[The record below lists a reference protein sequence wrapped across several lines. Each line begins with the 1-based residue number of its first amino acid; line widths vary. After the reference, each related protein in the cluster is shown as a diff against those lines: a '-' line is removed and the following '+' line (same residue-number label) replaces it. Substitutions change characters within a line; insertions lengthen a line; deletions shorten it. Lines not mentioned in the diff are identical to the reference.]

1 MLARR
6 SVAFRG
12 RIRTRR
18 GRRNGRR
25 RGVRRSL
32 GPLPRRWSLFGIE
45 LACRFRS
52 MDRGGRDGGA
62 PVVFRVLSR
71 GLVARSPLSL
81 SVRPHS
87 PDIRAPTVR
96 CLPLANVRNSLYF
109 SFYVSVLLLLVV
121 VPSLHGLTRAPLA
134 PSLSLFRS
142 SFGARSRPYR
152 YRYDDDDDDD
162 KDRSRAL
169 TTTDFQPPPVIEVF
183 FSFFPSPVVPV
194 IPLIPS
200 IVDRC
205 LSTRAPV

>member
-1 MLARR
+1 MESNWRADSARWIGVDEMEAR
-6 SVAFRG
+6 QWFFAFCPG
-12 RIRTRR
+12 
-18 GRRNGRR
+18 G
-25 RGVRRSL
+25 
-32 GPLPRRWSLFGIE
+32 WSFG
-45 LACRFRS
+45 L
-52 MDRGGRDGGA
+52 
-62 PVVFRVLSR
+62 
-71 GLVARSPLSL
+71 LSL

-87 PDIRAPTVR
+87 PDIRAPTAR

-109 SFYVSVLLLLVV
+109 SFYVSVLLLLLV

-152 YRYDDDDDDD
+152 YRYDDDDD